1 MQGARYPMMVLIVC
15 SLGLTTMAGKK
26 NVVTTNSEIAG
37 TGNLSKIHREELVA
51 KIGKI
56 KEFLQQSPDTNAV
69 QLLSFA
75 ADLEKEVRNKKFGLV
90 FEEHKERVDVELEE
104 NLPVLTENK
113 LRLIDNGGEVNF
125 LIEGDN
131 LAALKLLEKTH
142 RGKIDLIYIDPPY
155 NTGKKDFVYNDN
167 YVDTKD
173 AFRHSKWLSFMR
185 ERLLIARKL
194 LSDSGII
201 LVSIDDNEQAALRLL
216 MDDAFGDNFIA
227 LLPTIMNLKGNQ
239 DQLGF
244 AGTHEYTLVF
254 AKDRNKVVIN
264 QFNIEDDDSW
274 SQDEIGYYKK
284 GATLKRTGEDAP
296 RESRHNG
303 YFPILI
309 DKTTHQVSTISKD
322 EYEAIYD
329 SATRTFDDQYVEM
342 LRTKY
347 QDDGYVFILPM
358 IDDVKA
364 SWRWSFNKVRSE
376 ASEIIVSGAGDNL
389 SLYKKQRPTLGELPS
404 AKPKTLFYKATYSSG
419 NGTAQ
424 LKNILGSKVFDNPK
438 PLELIADFVQ
448 IGSRKDSVILD
459 FFAGSGTTGHA
470 VMKLNA
476 EDGGKRKFILV
487 TNNENEICEKVT
499 YERLKRV
506 IEKENYAAKL
516 KYYKIDYVPIKEQMY
531 YEYADDLLAH
541 IRELVELE
549 NGVDFTHDG
558 EIAIVLTDDEIEKLS
573 KNASKLK
580 KIKTLYRGHNVL
592 MSNAVEEK
600 LKSQNIEIRVIPQ
613 YYYPE
618 LEG

>member
-1 MQGARYPMMVLIVC
+1 MQGARRVMMVLIGC
-15 SLGLTTMAGKK
+15 SLGLTAMAGKK

-113 LRLIDNGGEVNF
+113 SRLIDNGGEVNF

-155 NTGKKDFVYNDN
+155 NTGSKDFVYNDRI
-167 YVDTKD
+167 VDITD
-173 AFRHSKWLSFMR
+173 LFRHSKWLSFMR
-185 ERLLIARKL
+185 KRLDLAKHIM
-194 LSDSGII
+194 SDKGVIFI
-201 LVSIDDNEQAALRLL
+201 SIDDNEQAELKVLC
-216 MDDAFGDNFIA
+216 DDIFGHNNFITCFPWQSRQSLQNDTDMSINHEYIICYAKNRRQTERRLKAKNAKIWRDLPGFVFQPMSVDRSKYSNPDDDPRGPWKADPFDAPNVRENLSYAIVNPNTGEEFYPPNGRHWRMMREKYEEA
-227 LLPTIMNLKGNQ
+227 LLDNRIIFGKSGKSKPQLK
-239 DQLGF
+239 
-244 AGTHEYTLVF
+244 VF
-254 AKDRNKVVIN
+254 
-264 QFNIEDDDSW
+264 FNEQEAYGSVPNSW
-274 SQDEIGYYKK
+274 
-284 GATLKRTGEDAP
+284 
-296 RESRHNG
+296 
-303 YFPILI
+303 F
-309 DKTTHQVSTISKD
+309 
-322 EYEAIYD
+322 
-329 SATRTFDDQYVEM
+329 SAD
-342 LRTKY
+342 
-347 QDDGYVFILPM
+347 
-358 IDDVKA
+358 
-364 SWRWSFNKVRSE
+364 
-376 ASEIIVSGAGDNL
+376 
-389 SLYKKQRPTLGELPS
+389 
-404 AKPKTLFYKATYSSG
+404 TY
-419 NGTAQ
+419 GTATEGTKELQ
-424 LKNILGSKVFDNPK
+424 SILGKGMFDTVK
-438 PLELIADFVQ
+438 PTRLIEGLITLASNGDITV
-448 IGSRKDSVILD
+448 LD

-549 NGVDFTHDG
+549 NGVDFTHDS

-573 KNASKLK
+573 KNASKIK
-580 KIKTLYRGHNVL
+580 KIKTLYRGHNVM
-592 MSNAVEEK
+592 MSKTIEEK
-600 LKSQNIEIRVIPQ
+600 LKGLNIEIKVIPQ